1 MLRVENIKK
10 TFGGL
15 TAVNDVSF
23 TVGSGEIYSVVGP
36 NGAGKTTLFNLITGI
51 SKPDSGSVFLDDKNI
66 TNVDPSRLAQTGISR
81 TFQNIRLF
89 KSLNAVEN
97 VIAALSVRQTDSLLS
112 ALMIGS
118 KKTIREM
125 QEESEALLEWVGI
138 KDSMYMLPSELPY
151 GDQRKVEIAR
161 ALAGK
166 PRLLILDEPTAGM
179 VTQES
184 NSIIDL
190 MGKLKDFGI
199 TIMLIEHNMN
209 VVMKASDRIMVINF
223 GNKIAEGSPH
233 EVQSNPEVIEAYL
246 GADE

>member
-1 MLRVENIKK
+1 MLRVENIRK

-66 TNVDPSRLAQTGISR
+66 TNVDPSRLALTGISR

-97 VIAALSVRQTDSLLS
+97 VIAALSVRQSDSLLS

>member
-51 SKPDSGSVFLDDKNI
+51 SKPDSGIVFLDDKNI
-66 TNVDPSRLAQTGISR
+66 TNVDPARLAQAGISR

-97 VIAALSVRQTDSLLS
+97 VISALSVRQSDSLLS

-190 MGKLKDFGI
+190 MGKLKGFGL

-223 GNKIAEGSPH
+223 GNKIAEGSPY